1 MTITG
6 IVDNIV
12 DWLNEHVCPEVLMRL
27 PSEDGK
33 ATNKNYNYTMVHP
46 HAFPLYL
53 PTRDKLPPKVK
64 ANVPSVTVQLEYGN
78 DDPQNR
84 EVSITLNFSGW
95 APGTYEDDWIIPED
109 YEPAEGEIPQFRPD
123 YEGWRELW
131 NFVDKTAA
139 AVQSTVFMGDNVEVM
154 QWAGMEFGPYR
165 EEDTTVLD
173 YHPFWYAYLKF
184 KVRCS
189 LRRLNEE
196 VNQYL

>member
-1 MTITG
+1 MTIVG
-6 IVDNIV
+6 IVDSIV
-12 DWLNEHVCPEVLMRL
+12 EWLNANVCPEVLMRL

-33 ATNKNYNYTMVHP
+33 ANDKRYEYTMVHP

-53 PTRDKLPPKVK
+53 PTRDKLPPKVRI
-64 ANVPSVTVQLEYGN
+64 NVPSVVVQLEYGN
-78 DDPQNR
+78 DDPENR

-95 APGTYEDDWIIPED
+95 APGTYQDDWIIPLD
-109 YEPAEGEIPQFRPD
+109 YESEEGEITGFRAD

-139 AVQSTVFMGDNVEVM
+139 AVQSTTYMGQNVEVM
-154 QWAGMEFGPYR
+154 QWEGMEFGPFR
-165 EEDTTVLD
+165 EESNTVLD
-173 YHPFWYAYLKF
+173 YYPFWYAYLKF